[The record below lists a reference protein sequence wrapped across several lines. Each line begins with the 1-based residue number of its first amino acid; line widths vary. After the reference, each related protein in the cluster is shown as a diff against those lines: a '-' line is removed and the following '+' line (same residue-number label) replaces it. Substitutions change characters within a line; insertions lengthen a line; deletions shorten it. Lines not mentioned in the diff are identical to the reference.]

1 VSLDDVRAH
10 LARAAILLDFD
21 GTLAP
26 IVVDPA
32 AARPLPDAADV
43 LGDLTRRAALVA
55 VITGRPEAF
64 VRSVLDVP
72 ELEVVGLYGL
82 GASPPLDP
90 EVVAAVGD
98 VTATVPGAE
107 VEDKGVS
114 IAVHVR
120 RTVDPETAA
129 AALRPALEAIAD
141 ANGLTVFEGKRV
153 IELAPPGPRKAAV
166 VGELLARA
174 RPDAALYAGDDAEDA
189 NAFAAVAAAG
199 IPMCRVA
206 VTASG
211 TPERLIEVADVHV
224 DGPKAL
230 IEMLRT
236 L

>member
-1 VSLDDVRAH
+1 MSLDDVRAH

-26 IVVDPA
+26 IVADPA
-32 AARPLPDAADV
+32 AARPVADAPDV

-90 EVVAAVGD
+90 AVVAAVGD
-98 VTATVPGAE
+98 VAATVPGAE
-107 VEDKGVS
+107 LEDKGVS
-114 IAVHVR
+114 VAVHVR
-120 RTVDPETAA
+120 RTANPDVAA
-129 AALRPALEAIAD
+129 AALRPVLEAIAD
-141 ANGLTVFEGKRV
+141 ANDLTVFEGKHV

-166 VGELLARA
+166 VGELLERV

-189 NAFAAVAAAG
+189 NAFAALAAAG

-224 DGPKAL
+224 EGPEAL
-230 IEMLRT
+230 IELLRT